1 MSLTYED
8 GVGITGSVLPW
19 AYLAG
24 AAAAATA
31 LVLLSKRLLWS
42 PTHKHGIS
50 LPPGPPATW
59 FWESPMPKM
68 HVAHGLTALVERYG
82 PVISLRRGSH
92 VTIVIGRMD
101 AASEIM
107 EKEGGALVDRP
118 HLISAADIFSRGMRL
133 LLEPTG
139 DRFRRLRR
147 AAHTHLQPKAA
158 QTYEEIQA
166 ETAKDV
172 ILDVLNDPKRH
183 MLHAQRYATSVI
195 LRVTYGKTSPTSND
209 DPEMVR
215 IRQVLANFE
224 TALRPEAYLVDR
236 IPWLK
241 YVPGYGRQLK
251 EFHRYELALFRDQL
265 NRVRDDMATSNAGP
279 SFGKTLLEHLDVH
292 RLSDDEMA
300 YLAGGLLGAG
310 SDTTASGII
319 MMIMVAVCH
328 PEAQA
333 RVQAE
338 LDEVVGK
345 DRMPTFEDWNM
356 LPQLHAFMLE
366 ALRWRPVAPLGMFP
380 VLTLAELKQRKGS
393 IYAYMPGFAHRAT
406 KDIIW
411 RGQCIPAGAT
421 VVGCHWAISRDPE
434 VFPDP
439 ETFNPRRW
447 LTEDGRVR
455 TDMHFYTYGFGRRYV
470 ARSSSPSSLNLIAER
485 WISNRVCPGQHVA
498 NRSLY
503 INLAL
508 LLWSFRIS
516 ERPEAPIDIG
526 PSGFRD
532 AIVFHPKPFEAE
544 FTPRVEEE
552 WLRELMA

>member
-1 MSLTYED
+1 MALTYGN
-8 GVGITGSVLPW
+8 GVGITGPVLPW
-19 AYLAG
+19 TYLAG
-24 AAAAATA
+24 GVAAATT
-31 LVLLSKRLLWS
+31 LVLLSKRLLWT
-42 PTHKHGIS
+42 PTHKNGIP

-82 PVISLRRGSH
+82 PIISLRRGSH

-118 HLISAADIFSRGMRL
+118 HLISASDIFSRGMRL
-133 LLEPTG
+133 LLEPAG

-158 QTYEEIQA
+158 QKYEEIQA

-215 IRQVLANFE
+215 VRQALANFE
-224 TALRPEAYLVDR
+224 TAMRPGAYLVDR

-251 EFHRYELALFRDQL
+251 KFHRYELALFRDQL
-265 NRVRDDMATSNAGP
+265 NRVRDDMATNNAGP
-279 SFGKTLLEHLDVH
+279 SFGKTLLEHLDDH

-300 YLAGGLLGAG
+300 YLAGAFLGAG
-310 SDTTASGII
+310 SDTTASGIT
-319 MMIMVAVCH
+319 MMIMAAVCH

-338 LDEVVGK
+338 LDKVVGK
-345 DRMPTFEDWNM
+345 DRTPTFEDWDM

-366 ALRWRPVAPLGMFP
+366 ALRWRPVAPLG
-380 VLTLAELKQRKGS
+380 
-393 IYAYMPGFAHRAT
+393 FAHRAT

-411 RGQCIPAGAT
+411 SGQCIPAGAT

-455 TDMHFYTYGFGRRYV
+455 RDMHFFTYGFGR
-470 ARSSSPSSLNLIAER
+470 
-485 WISNRVCPGQHVA
+485 RVCPGQHVA

-503 INLAL
+503 ITLAY

-516 ERPEAPIDIG
+516 ERPEAPIDLG

-532 AIVFHPKPFEAE
+532 AIVFHPKSFEAE
-544 FTPRVEEE
+544 FVPRVEEE
-552 WLRELMA
+552 QLRELMA